1 MPRKMTRGEQE
12 REHIALVESLN
23 AGYEAA
29 LADIQVYRTMPDFD
43 LDTWIEARL
52 AIVRTQA

>member
-1 MPRKMTRGEQE
+1 MTHGEQE
-12 REHIALVESLN
+12 REHIALVENLN